1 MYNKEFL
8 CRNKLEFELHI
19 KNSEDAIFFM
29 KCQIKAETFHFA
41 DIKTY
46 SLFTR
51 SGSASQDM
59 RKERISLWFNA
70 LEHIKEL
77 KHAELKSNIEISI
90 ADGLIYAI
98 ISDITKNSIKTMGW
112 KAKKFLLEHNVKG
125 FLPICKE
132 NVNRSSKANYIMKR
146 IINTSFTIYFC
157 ISYFRYK

>member
-1 MYNKEFL
+1 MIFL
-8 CRNKLEFELHI
+8 
-19 KNSEDAIFFM
+19 
-29 KCQIKAETFHFA
+29 
-41 DIKTY
+41 DIDTY
-46 SLFTR
+46 MVFTR
-51 SGSASQDM
+51 PGSASQEM
-59 RKERISLWFNA
+59 SKERLSLWFNT
-70 LEHIKEL
+70 LKLIKDF
-77 KHAELKSNIEISI
+77 KNNNAKRQVEIAM
-90 ADGLIYAI
+90 ADGLIYSI